1 MFVDVWTTWLNWGPK
16 VNPAQ
21 VKEATDWWAD
31 RMEKKEHRE
40 RFRAALYDILS
51 KSRFGKQAHEDIAIQ
66 CEYDPDKVLLKAL
79 KKAGI
84 ECSGSWFSAMCL
96 LPEKTVMWLNRN
108 GAVTVKHGYR
118 TSTVSI
124 RKPSL
129 N

>member
-1 MFVDVWTTWLNWGPK
+1 MQSIEIKGEKQNLNL
-16 VNPAQ
+16 
-21 VKEATDWWAD
+21 EHLSDWN
-31 RMEKKEHRE
+31 KCY
-40 RFRAALYDILS
+40 LY
-51 KSRFGKQAHEDIAIQ
+51 
-66 CEYDPDKVLLKAL
+66 
-79 KKAGI
+79 
-84 ECSGSWFSAMCL
+84 L